1 MLSNCGAQ
9 ESWESLGLQG
19 DQNNQSSRK
28 STWNTHWRDW
38 CWRWSSTTLVTWWEE
53 LTHWISLMLG
63 KTESKRRGWQS
74 VRWLA
79 SITYLTW
86 IWAYFRGLWKTGKT
100 GVLQSMGWQRLR
112 HNLAAEQQQMHDVY
126 KREKKWLEL
135 ISNLRPLLQYS
146 FIPGYREQIR
156 RNRVQFHPPHENW
169 FKCILFNGW
178 VILHCVYVPQ
188 LSYPFIC
195 W

>member
-169 FKCILFNGW
+169 FKCIFFNGW